1 MSKLVKQIDAFIFEF
16 CDVIANKYKLNK
28 NDLFAIWKEE
38 NESDEKE
45 SSSTSPSKVEKKKS
59 HGKNKKNKII
69 QNEEDVI
76 IVEEKIIKQEEVEKI
91 NIATKDMLVAY
102 CKAKGIKQS
111 GKKEEVVKR
120 LLDFLEKDEK
130 CVKEVS
136 KPTISKTSSTPS
148 PILKSISEK
157 SEKIEVRKNK
167 FGNMEHFETGLVFD
181 KDSSFVVGV
190 QNTNGK
196 IDSLTDKTIE
206 LCKKFKFKYNLP
218 ENLSVDKG
226 LNSVKVE
233 ELDEEDE
240 EELDEEDIEEEEE
253 DLDNEVDLEDD

>member
-45 SSSTSPSKVEKKKS
+45 SSSTSPSKVEKKTS
-59 HGKNKKNKII
+59 SPL
-69 QNEEDVI
+69 ELTR
-76 IVEEKIIKQEEVEKI
+76 EKI

>member
-45 SSSTSPSKVEKKKS
+45 SSSTSPSKVEKKS
-59 HGKNKKNKII
+59 SPL
-69 QNEEDVI
+69 ELTR
-76 IVEEKIIKQEEVEKI
+76 EKI

-136 KPTISKTSSTPS
+136 KPTVSKTSSTPS

-233 ELDEEDE
+233 ELDEED
-240 EELDEEDIEEEEE
+240 IEEEEE

>member
-1 MSKLVKQIDAFIFEF
+1 MAKLVKLIDTFILDF
-16 CDVIANKYKLNK
+16 CDVIAKKYKLNK
-28 NDLFAIWKEE
+28 NDLFALWKEE
-38 NESDEKE
+38 NDSDEKE
-45 SSSTSPSKVEKKKS
+45 SSSTSPSKVEKPTSPLKLTR
-59 HGKNKKNKII
+59 
-69 QNEEDVI
+69 
-76 IVEEKIIKQEEVEKI
+76 EKI

-102 CKAKGIKQS
+102 CKAKGVKQS

-120 LLDFLEKDEK
+120 LLDLLEKEEK
-130 CVKEVS
+130 TEKKEEVIEKSSSSS
-136 KPTISKTSSTPS
+136 KSSS
-148 PILKSISEK
+148 LQILKSISEK
-157 SEKIEVRKNK
+157 TEKIEIRKNK
-167 FGNMEHFETGLVFD
+167 FGNMEHFETSLVFD
-181 KDSSFVVGV
+181 KESSYVIGV

-240 EELDEEDIEEEEE
+240 EELDEDDIEEEEE
-253 DLDNEVDLEDD
+253 DLENEIDLEDD